1 MKISFKEWFYK
12 ENTESDTIE
21 NLKNSLQELT
31 DKSKHD
37 LVKFF
42 QKAIRTTKDE
52 IKNIDIITK
61 SEMIKEIKNK
71 NFSNEA
77 EKNNEIAELIQTQ
90 PFSNIIDE
98 IKNLDQSKKEKFKNN
113 DLEFFKEEAMKSF
126 LDLFSTVPSLP
137 KLLLSLSMKYDND
150 DIDML
155 GIAKAFVNPFSYL
168 HKKENYKIK
177 DYINLSNEKFIEEI
191 KRMVI
196 SKHKKLQLDKYKSK
210 EISGYGGDD
219 EKSSIADIAVA
230 GLDSRVHR
238 GSKRRSGSSMLSFIN
253 NDDDNSDYDNSDYD
267 NSDSNNGNILSN
279 DEFNEF
285 KKIIHEEL
293 SKDEFRKFVFCT
305 IEGLEYDKLLV
316 PNYYT
321 SIDEIIR
328 NQNRMKSFLGKSKF
342 LQIYEIIR
350 SMIESSDINKKRKG
364 IKLQMNLG
372 GDEQG
377 NPNQLRG
384 IGNFVTSIGGQYRII
399 KRNIIA
405 KYKRLSDNPKWIS
418 ILEKW
423 QKK

>member
-42 QKAIRTTKDE
+42 QKAIRTPKDE

-113 DLEFFKEEAMKSF
+113 DLEFFKKAAIKSF
-126 LDLFSTVPSLP
+126 MNFFSVVPSLMNFFN
-137 KLLLSLSMKYDND
+137 KEDF
-150 DIDML
+150 DI
-155 GIAKAFVNPFSYL
+155 IEISKAFVNPFSYL
-168 HKKENYKIK
+168 NKEEKYKIQ
-177 DYINLSNEKFIEEI
+177 DYINFSNEEFIEKI

-196 SKHKKLQLDKYKSK
+196 SKHKKLQLDKYKRK

-219 EKSSIADIAVA
+219 EKSIADIAVA

-238 GSKRRSGSSMLSFIN
+238 GSKSRSGSSMLSFIN
-253 NDDDNSDYDNSDYD
+253 NDD
-267 NSDSNNGNILSN
+267 SDSNNGNNIINN

-384 IGNFVTSIGGQYRII
+384 IGNFVTSIGGQYRLI

-405 KYKRLSDNPKWIS
+405 KSKRLSDNPKWIS